1 MKKLLIDLASAIV
14 DVPEEVEVCERME
27 GDTLHLELSVAKN
40 DMGKVIGKGGRIAK
54 AIRTVMKASSTKNDQ
69 HVVVDIVEKDR

>member
-14 DVPEEVEVCERME
+14 DEPAEVEVNERLD
-27 GDTLHLELSVAKN
+27 GDTLHLELSVAQN

-54 AIRTVMKASSTKNDQ
+54 AIRMVMKASSTKNNQ